1 MNKSVRFLVIAIALI
16 AIAIIVGFKLYSNA
30 GEAETEK
37 ALISSSLGEERL
49 EKDLIKKVT
58 EDLRLLEKA
67 GSASFV
73 EELSIDED
81 GTITYIIPGG
91 EGLREEVK
99 VRKESNG
106 DVVLDIQE
114 GDLYNELTITR
125 SGKLFMNGKDLIV
138 DE

>member
-1 MNKSVRFLVIAIALI
+1 M
-16 AIAIIVGFKLYSNA
+16 
-30 GEAETEK
+30 
-37 ALISSSLGEERL
+37 
-49 EKDLIKKVT
+49 
-58 EDLRLLEKA
+58 LEKA

-91 EGLREEVK
+91 EGLQEEVK

-125 SGKLFMNGKDLIV
+125 SGKLLMNGKDLIV